1 MSHFNYSS
9 SIPMPNSSYFG
20 ESGAIRCLSEG
31 YGEIAFL
38 SENYILNECSVSIQE
53 GEDWCLGES
62 NYTSLGIIGSLP
74 STSVMYN
81 PLVLDTRSR
90 ASILNSLIDLNYD
103 MYLEN

>member
-1 MSHFNYSS
+1 MKTTFRTNARIY
-9 SIPMPNSSYFG
+9 
-20 ESGAIRCLSEG
+20 
-31 YGEIAFL
+31 
-38 SENYILNECSVSIQE
+38 QE

-103 MYLEN
+103 MYLRITPVQVLGHIPDVTIYLSTRYSRISQNIAVETRF